1 MGSCQGKEEAKMHR
15 IKRTRGRVHKK
26 GSPNCIDEAE
36 MKKELDK
43 IFDRYDSDQDGELS
57 KNEVLKMLSDIN

>member
-1 MGSCQGKEEAKMHR
+1 M
-15 IKRTRGRVHKK
+15 HKK
-26 GSPNCIDEAE
+26 GSDNCVDEAE

-43 IFDRYDSDQDGELS
+43 IFDRYESDQDGELS